1 MTNLSGLP
9 SQRSPRSRLVAA
21 LGLVLLMALS
31 ACGGG
36 GGGGGS
42 GAGPGVG
49 ASTLTS
55 PVPAGSNVQALVV
68 DAGPTGRSV
77 NILYTTVTVCMPGSA
92 NACQVIDHVI
102 VDTGSSGLRLL
113 AEAFTLPLP
122 AVADSRNQPL
132 LNCAQF
138 IDNSYLWGPV
148 VSADLYIAGEKAA
161 NLPLQLAGDNTAPAV
176 PAACSIGGVSKG
188 SITALGAN
196 GVLGIGHLLQDCGSA
211 CATQTMNGF
220 YYSASGS
227 AVADAAVPVSK
238 QIQQPIALFA
248 TNNNGSIITLPSVP
262 DPGAAVVRGALV
274 FGIGTQ
280 ANNSQSLP
288 NLLAVNRNGYFTTA
302 YQGRTLSKS
311 FFDSGS
317 NGLFFGVS
325 DFPICAVEW
334 YCPAANTPLQA
345 TNTGT
350 NGVARTANFSVS
362 NAAALFADPSSTAFS
377 TLAAPV
383 GNDINFDFGLP
394 FFYGRPIA
402 TAIEG
407 RRTPAAVG
415 PYVAY

>member
-1 MTNLSGLP
+1 MIDLSGLP
-9 SQRSPRSRLVAA
+9 SRRSRLGGVA
-21 LGLVLLMALS
+21 GLVLLLALS

-36 GGGGGS
+36 GGS
-42 GAGPGVG
+42 GAGPAIG

-55 PVPAGSNVQALVV
+55 PLPAGSNVQALVV

-92 NACQVIDHVI
+92 SACQVIDHVI

-113 AEAFTLPLP
+113 AEAVNLPLP
-122 AVADSRNQPL
+122 GVTDSRSQPL

-161 NLPLQLAGDNTAPAV
+161 NLPLQVAGDNNAPAV
-176 PAACSIGGVSKG
+176 PAACSTGGVSKS
-188 SITALGAN
+188 SINALGAK
-196 GVLGIGHLLQDCGSA
+196 GVLGIGHRLQDCGA
-211 CATQTMNGF
+211 GCATQTVNGF

-227 AVADAAVPVSK
+227 AVADTAVPVPK

-248 TNNNGSIITLPSVP
+248 SNNNGSIISLPSVP

-288 NLLAVNRNGYFTTA
+288 NLLAVNRNGYFTTS
-302 YQGRTLSKS
+302 YQGRTLRES

-362 NAAALFADPSSTAFS
+362 NAGELFSDPSATAFS
-377 TLAAPV
+377 TLAAPI
-383 GNDINFDFGLP
+383 GNNVNFDFGLP

-402 TAIEG
+402 TALDG
-407 RRTPAAVG
+407 KSTPSGTG

>member
-1 MTNLSGLP
+1 MIDSSGLP
-9 SQRSPRSRLVAA
+9 SQRSQRVAA
-21 LGLVLLMALS
+21 VGLVLLLVLS
-31 ACGGG
+31 ACGGGG

-42 GAGPGVG
+42 GAGPAIG

-92 NACQVIDHVI
+92 NACKVIDHVI

-113 AEAFTLPLP
+113 AEAVNLPLP
-122 AVADSRNQPL
+122 AVTDSRGQPL

-138 IDNSYLWGPV
+138 IDNSHLWGPV
-148 VSADLYIAGEKAA
+148 VSADLYIAGEKAT
-161 NLPLQLAGDNTAPAV
+161 NLPLQFAGDNNAPAV
-176 PAACSIGGVSKG
+176 PTACSTSGVSKG

-211 CATQTMNGF
+211 CATQTVNGF

-238 QIQQPIALFA
+238 QLQQPIALFA

-302 YQGRTLSKS
+302 YQGRTLTKS

-325 DFPICAVEW
+325 DFSICAVEW

-362 NAAALFADPSSTAFS
+362 NAGELFSDPSSTAFS
-377 TLAAPV
+377 TLAAPI
-383 GNDINFDFGLP
+383 GNNVNFDFGLP

-402 TAIEG
+402 TALDG
-407 RRTPAAVG
+407 KSTPSGVG

>member
-1 MTNLSGLP
+1 MTNFSGLP

-148 VSADLYIAGEKAA
+148 VSADLYIAGEKAS

-362 NAAALFADPSSTAFS
+362 NAAALFADASSTAFS

-383 GNDINFDFGLP
+383 GNDVNFDFGLP
-394 FFYGRPIA
+394 FFYGRPVA

>member
-1 MTNLSGLP
+1 MIDLSGLP
-9 SQRSPRSRLVAA
+9 SRRSRLVGAA
-21 LGLVLLMALS
+21 GLVLLLALS

-36 GGGGGS
+36 GGGGS
-42 GAGPGVG
+42 GAGPAIG

-92 NACQVIDHVI
+92 SACQVIDHVI

-113 AEAFTLPLP
+113 AEAVNLPLP
-122 AVADSRNQPL
+122 GVTDSRSQPL

-161 NLPLQLAGDNTAPAV
+161 NLPLQVAGDNNAPAV
-176 PAACSIGGVSKG
+176 PAACSTGGVSKS
-188 SITALGAN
+188 SINALGAK
-196 GVLGIGHLLQDCGSA
+196 GVLGIGHRLQDCGA
-211 CATQTMNGF
+211 GCATQTVNGF

-227 AVADAAVPVSK
+227 AVADTAVPVPK

-248 TNNNGSIITLPSVP
+248 SNNNGSIISLPSVP

-288 NLLAVNRNGYFTTA
+288 NLLAVNRNGYFTTS
-302 YQGRTLSKS
+302 YQGRTLRES

-362 NAAALFADPSSTAFS
+362 NAGELFSDPSATAFS
-377 TLAAPV
+377 TLAAPI
-383 GNDINFDFGLP
+383 GNNVNFDFGLP
-394 FFYGRPIA
+394 FFYGRAIA
-402 TAIEG
+402 TALDG
-407 RRTPAAVG
+407 KSTPSGAG